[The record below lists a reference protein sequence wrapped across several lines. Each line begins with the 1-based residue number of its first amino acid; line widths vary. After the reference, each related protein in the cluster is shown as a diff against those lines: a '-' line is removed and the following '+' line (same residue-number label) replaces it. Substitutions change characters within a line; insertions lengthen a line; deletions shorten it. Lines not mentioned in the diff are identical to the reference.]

1 MVEIERILAPNPGP
15 MTLDGTNTYVI
26 GGEIVV
32 DPGPADVEHVERLVA
47 LRPRLILVTH
57 KHADHTE
64 SARELARSTGAVL
77 RGLDPDECHGG
88 EPLVD
93 GEWIPV
99 GDVELQILATPG
111 HTHDSISIV
120 VPGRAVLTGDTI
132 LGRGTTVIMHPD
144 GAIAPYLASLD
155 RLEAL
160 GDLEVLPGHGD
171 PLPSIADVARSY
183 RAHRLERLDQVRAAL
198 RQLGVSPQEAKVAD
212 VADLVY
218 VDLDDRVRTAAEAST
233 SAQLSYLASADGPAR
248 A

>member
-1 MVEIERILAPNPGP
+1 MVDIQRIVAPNPGP
-15 MTLDGTNTYVI
+15 MTLDGTNTYVL
-26 GGEIVV
+26 GGEVVV
-32 DPGPADVEHVERLVA
+32 DPGPADAQHVERLVA
-47 LRPRLILVTH
+47 LAPRLILVTH
-57 KHADHTE
+57 KHTDHTE
-64 SARELARSTGAVL
+64 AARELARSTGAVL

-88 EPLVD
+88 SPLTD

-155 RLEAL
+155 KLEAL

-171 PLPSIADVARSY
+171 PLPSVAEVARRY

-198 RQLGVSPQEAKVAD
+198 ESLGVTAAEAKVGD

-218 VDLDDRVRTAAEAST
+218 VDLDDRVRGAAEAST
-233 SAQLSYLASADGPAR
+233 AAQLSYLAEAG
-248 A
+248 

>member
-15 MTLDGTNTYVI
+15 MTLEGTNTYVI

-32 DPGPADVEHVERLVA
+32 DPGPADVDHVERLVA
-47 LRPRLILVTH
+47 VQPRLILVTH
-57 KHADHTE
+57 KHTDHTE
-64 SARELARSTGAVL
+64 AATELARSTGAVL
-77 RGLDPDECHGG
+77 RGLDPDECYGG
-88 EPLVD
+88 EPLAD

-111 HTHDSISIV
+111 HTHDSVSIV

-132 LGRGTTVIMHPD
+132 LGRGSTVIMHPD

-160 GDLEVLPGHGD
+160 GDLQVLPGHGE
-171 PLPSIADVARSY
+171 PLPSVAAVAREY

-198 RQLGVSPQEAKVAD
+198 RQLGTTAAD
-212 VADLVY
+212 ASVGEVTDLVY
-218 VDLDDRVRTAAEAST
+218 GDADASVRQAAEASAA
-233 SAQLSYLASADGPAR
+233 AQLSYLEQTEA
-248 A
+248 

>member
-15 MTLDGTNTYVI
+15 MTLEGTNTYVI

-32 DPGPADVEHVERLVA
+32 DPGPADVDHVERLVA
-47 LRPRLILVTH
+47 VQPRLILVTH
-57 KHADHTE
+57 KHTDHTE
-64 SARELARSTGAVL
+64 AASELARSTGAVL
-77 RGLDPDECHGG
+77 RGLDPDECYGG
-88 EPLVD
+88 EPLTD

-132 LGRGTTVIMHPD
+132 LGRGSTVIMHPD
-144 GAIAPYLASLD
+144 GAIAPYLATLD

-160 GDLEVLPGHGD
+160 GDLQVLPGHGE
-171 PLPSIADVARSY
+171 PLPSVAAIAREY

-198 RQLGVSPQEAKVAD
+198 RQLGTTAAD
-212 VADLVY
+212 ASVGEVTDLVY
-218 VDLDDRVRTAAEAST
+218 GDADASVRQAAEASAA
-233 SAQLSYLASADGPAR
+233 AQLSYLEQTEA
-248 A
+248 